1 MVQILKHWQSPPRA
15 CSYLSAEHASIEYR
29 LMLGVTPEEMDRL
42 LERGWRRFGPAYFR
56 PACSACAHCVS
67 LRIDVEGFAPSRT
80 QKRIWKHAQRFRVR
94 AGRPTVD
101 SARLDLYQRW
111 HAARAVSRGWDA
123 DVIQAEEY
131 FHQFAFPH
139 PCVRELSLYDVVPSE
154 AAPGPEAER
163 LIAVAVMDETPSALS
178 AIYTFHD
185 PEYARFSVGTAMIL
199 LQRSLALSARK
210 RWLYLGYRVLGCP
223 SSEYK
228 KNFRPHELL
237 MGRPDM
243 SEMPDWRAASVCFD
257 KEPSEMAHLRVG

>member
-1 MVQILKHWQSPPRA
+1 MVQILKHWQSAPRA
-15 CSYLSAEHASIEYR
+15 CSYLPLERASLEYR
-29 LMLGVTPEEMDRL
+29 LMLGLTPDDLDRL

-56 PACSACAHCVS
+56 PACSPCVQCVS
-67 LRIDVEGFAPSRT
+67 LRIDVEAFAPSRT
-80 QKRIWKHAQRFRVR
+80 QKRVWKQAQRFRVR

-101 SARLDLYQRW
+101 PARLALYRRW
-111 HAARAVSRGWDA
+111 HDARSVSRGWEP

-139 PCVRELSLYDVVPSE
+139 PCVRELALYD
-154 AAPGPEAER
+154 ATAPNPEAER

-185 PEYARFSVGTAMIL
+185 PEYARFSLGTAMIL
-199 LQRSLALSARK
+199 LQRSLAAAAQK

-228 KNFRPHELL
+228 KSFRPHQLL

-243 SEMPDWRAASVCFD
+243 GETPQWETASLCFD
-257 KEPSEMAHLRVG
+257 KEPSQVAHLRVG